1 MADKDPSFLLNDARA
16 RTDVLRERVPLRQ
29 IFTLAEPE
37 DSRFRAVRKVQVDN
51 FVKLVP
57 ATVAT
62 QLLAAL
68 AAVASFRDV
77 VDSLWL
83 GLWFGTAMLL
93 CLARFVRSLRLR
105 YDANYAASQP
115 ARLKHIVAIIVALA
129 MLWQVPALFWFDQMG
144 PSQQLFLCVMCAAM
158 LSAGP
163 VTMVSVPQAAMAY
176 VGVLSVTALII
187 LMRMG
192 DLSMLGLMVI
202 YSGMLIWA
210 VITNARHF
218 IDHVLVRLA
227 LEERGEIYDLLRE
240 FESAG
245 SGGLWELDSKMR
257 VKTLSVEMAQSRNQD
272 VADLIGIPVR
282 KLLDPTGRA
291 FELSSGMRRLVES
304 LERGEAFRDIAV
316 PAMMTGR
323 WWSLSGKPITNKG
336 GTIIGWRGLGADITE
351 LRIHGDDAVAAA
363 RRDPLTGLA
372 NRLLVREHLE
382 GALIEHAIRDSNCA
396 LLLVDLDR
404 FKLVNDTLGHAIGD
418 QLLVEVG
425 KRLETAVGD
434 SGHVG
439 RLGGDE
445 FAIVWQGTVDRSAL
459 AEMAMNVIADLSKTF
474 SIGAASLHIGAT
486 IGIAI
491 GARDGKHEGELMRA
505 ADLALYHAKEAGRGS
520 YSFFEPQLLQRAED
534 HRLLENDVR
543 EALAGNGLAL
553 AYQPIVDA
561 SSGAVVGR
569 EALLRWRHPVRGDIS
584 PELFIPIIED
594 SGLIH
599 QIGDWVIREAC
610 TEAATWTDEA
620 RIAVNVSAAQL
631 SGKGLART
639 VLSALAASGLKPS
652 RLELEVTESVF
663 LGDDTET
670 LASLER
676 LRALGV
682 RLVLDDFGKGYSS
695 FGYLSRANFAKIK
708 IEQSFVR
715 GAAGGA
721 RDCAAIVRA
730 ILALARGL
738 GIETTAEGV
747 ETEDQAAA
755 MRKLGV
761 DQMQGFL
768 FGRPKLSLVASDE
781 ARGKDG
787 DSNTRR
793 IA

>member
-1 MADKDPSFLLNDARA
+1 MADQDSSFVLSDARA
-16 RTDVLRERVPLRQ
+16 RTEVLRERVSLRQ
-29 IFTLAEPE
+29 IFSLAEPE

-83 GLWFGTAMLL
+83 GLWFGTALLL

-105 YDANYAASQP
+105 YDADYAASQP
-115 ARLKHIVAIIVALA
+115 ARLKHIVGIIVALA
-129 MLWQVPALFWFDQMG
+129 MLWQVPAVFWFDQMG
-144 PSQQLFLCVMCAAM
+144 PEQQLFLCVMCAAM

-176 VGVLSVTALII
+176 VSVLSLTALI
-187 LMRMG
+187 LLVRMG
-192 DLSMLGLMVI
+192 DYAMLGLMVV

-210 VITNARHF
+210 VVANARHF
-218 IDHVLVRLA
+218 IDHVLVRIA

-240 FESAG
+240 FEAAG
-245 SGGLWELDSKMR
+245 SGGLWELDSRMR
-257 VKTLSVEMAQSRNQD
+257 VKTISKEMAQSRNQD
-272 VADLIGIPVR
+272 VADLVGMPVR
-282 KLLDPTGRA
+282 KLLDPTGKA
-291 FELSSGMRRLVES
+291 LELSSGMRRLLDH

-323 WWSLSGKPITNKG
+323 WWSLSGKPITNISG
-336 GTIIGWRGLGADITE
+336 DVVGWRGIGSDITE
-351 LRIHGDDAVAAA
+351 RRFHGDAAVAAS

-382 GALIEHAIRDSNCA
+382 GALLCHAIHDGNCA
-396 LLLVDLDR
+396 LMLVDLDR

-425 KRLETAVGD
+425 KRLERTVGT

-445 FAIVWQGTVDRSAL
+445 FAIVWEGSISRPAL
-459 AEMAMNVIADLSKTF
+459 AELAMNIIADLSKTF
-474 SIGAASLHIGAT
+474 EIGAASLHIGAT
-486 IGIAI
+486 IGVAI
-491 GARDGKHEGELMRA
+491 GPVDGKREGELMRA

-520 YSFFEPQLLQRAED
+520 HAFFEPQLLQRAED

-543 EALAGNGLAL
+543 EALAGNGLGL

-561 SSGAVVGR
+561 QSGAVVGR
-569 EALLRWRHPVRGDIS
+569 EALLRWHHPVRGDIS
-584 PELFIPIIED
+584 PDLFIPIIED

-610 TEAATWTDEA
+610 TEAVRWADEA

-631 SGKGLART
+631 SGKGLAKT

-721 RDCAAIVRA
+721 RDCVAIVRA

-755 MRKLGV
+755 MRRLGV
-761 DQMQGFL
+761 GQMQGFL
-768 FGRPKLSLVASDE
+768 FGRPTLASIV
-781 ARGKDG
+781 
-787 DSNTRR
+787 DSAATGQSDRR
-793 IA
+793 SA

>member
-1 MADKDPSFLLNDARA
+1 MAEKDPSFILSDARA
-16 RTDVLRERVPLRQ
+16 RTEVLRERVPLRQ
-29 IFTLAEPE
+29 IFTLGEPQ
-37 DSRFRAVRKVQVDN
+37 DPRFRAVRKLQLDN

-105 YDANYAASQP
+105 YDSNYAASMP
-115 ARLKHIVAIIVALA
+115 ARLNHIVAIIVALA
-129 MLWQVPALFWFDQMG
+129 MLWQVPALFWFDQLG
-144 PSQQLFLCVMCAAM
+144 PSQRLFLCVMCAAM
-158 LSAGP
+158 ISAGP
-163 VTMVSVPQAAMAY
+163 VTMISVPQAAMAY
-176 VGVLSVTALII
+176 IVVLSATAFII
-187 LMRMG
+187 LLRMG
-192 DLSMLGLMVI
+192 EPAMLGLMVV
-202 YSGMLIWA
+202 YAAMLTWA
-210 VITNARHF
+210 VIANARHF
-218 IDHVLVRLA
+218 IDHILVRLA

-240 FESAG
+240 FETAG
-245 SGGLWELDSKMR
+245 SGGLWELDGKMR
-257 VKTLSVEMAQSRNQD
+257 LKTISPEMARSRNQN
-272 VADLIGIPVR
+272 APELIGMPVR
-282 KLLDPTGRA
+282 KLLDPTGKA
-291 FELSSGMRRLVES
+291 IELSSGMRRLMDH
-304 LERGEAFRDIAV
+304 LDRGEPFRDIAV
-316 PAMMTGR
+316 PAIMTGR

-336 GTIIGWRGLGADITE
+336 GTVIGWRGIGADITE
-351 LRIHGDDAVAAA
+351 LRINGDDAVAAS

-382 GALIEHAIRDSNCA
+382 GALIRHAIHGGRCA

-418 QLLVEVG
+418 QLLVEVAR
-425 KRLETAVGD
+425 RLQTSVGEQ
-434 SGHVG
+434 GHVG

-445 FAIVWQGTVDRSAL
+445 FAIVWEGPHDRASL
-459 AEMAMNVIADLSKTF
+459 AELAMTLIADLSKTF
-474 SIGAASLHIGAT
+474 GIGAATLHIGAT
-486 IGIAI
+486 IGIAV
-491 GARDGKHEGELMRA
+491 GARDGKREGELMRA

-520 YSFFEPQLLQRAED
+520 HSFFEPQLLQRAED
-534 HRLLENDVR
+534 HRVLENDVR
-543 EALAGNGLAL
+543 EALAANALAL

-561 SSGAVVGR
+561 TTSKVIAR
-569 EALLRWRHPVRGDIS
+569 EALLRWRHPARGDIS

-610 TEAATWTDEA
+610 AEAAGWEDEA

-631 SGKGLART
+631 SGKGLAKT
-639 VLSALAASGLKPS
+639 VLSALASSGLKPS

-695 FGYLSRANFAKIK
+695 FGYLSRANFSKIK

-715 GAAGGA
+715 GAAAGA

-747 ETEDQAAA
+747 ETDEQAVA
-755 MRKLGV
+755 MRRLGV

-768 FGRPKLSLVASDE
+768 FGRPKLAKAAE
-781 ARGKDG
+781 AEQAARD
-787 DSNTRR
+787 DPTALR